1 MGRLTGD
8 VGSAPQPKVAVS
20 KPLYGQVREMLLGR
34 IGRGEWGPGGTL
46 PNEFILANQFSVSIG
61 TIRRAIEGLEDS
73 GIVVR
78 KQGRG
83 TYVSGQG
90 AQALQTRFT
99 SIRSPSGRPLPLSYR
114 LLGIERRASS
124 PQEQRQFGAES
135 PLAVTEVRQ
144 LVHSAARPLGVE
156 RSIVRDDL
164 IPRLADSM
172 SAGQH
177 LYPLYSELG
186 VLVTRAEQV
195 IRATVADRSAAD
207 LLSVAEGSAVLV
219 VSQTAYALDPEP
231 VELRTCTYSAA
242 DVSIAGAC

>member
-1 MGRLTGD
+1 MGRI
-8 VGSAPQPKVAVS
+8 VGLLGPVAPPKVAVS

-34 IGRGEWGPGGTL
+34 IGRGEWGPGETL

-61 TIRRAIEGLEDS
+61 TIRRAIEGLEES

-99 SIRSPSGRPLPLSYR
+99 VIRSPSGRPLPLSYR
-114 LLGIERRASS
+114 LLGVERRTMS
-124 PQEQRQFGAES
+124 PQEQKQFGAEQ
-135 PLAVTEVRQ
+135 PIAVTEIRQ

-156 RSIVRDDL
+156 RCVVRDDL
-164 IPRLADSM
+164 FPSLADAM
-172 SAGQH
+172 TEGQH

-186 VLVTRAEQV
+186 VLVTRAEHA

-207 LLSVAEGSAVLV
+207 LLAIGEGAAVLV
-219 VSQTAYALDPEP
+219 VTQTAYALDPEP
-231 VELRTCTYSAA
+231 VEVRTSTYSAA
-242 DVSIAGAC
+242 DVSIATAC